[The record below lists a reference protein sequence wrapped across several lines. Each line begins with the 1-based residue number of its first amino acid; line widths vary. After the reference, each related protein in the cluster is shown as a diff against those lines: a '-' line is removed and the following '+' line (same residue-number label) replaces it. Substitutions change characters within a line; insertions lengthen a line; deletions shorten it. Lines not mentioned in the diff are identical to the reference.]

1 MAGEAGKEDE
11 HEHPMCGVSIG
22 KASNGQEKWGLVIG
36 KSNML
41 SRSVLGRYDRVEYK

>member
-36 KSNML
+36 SPTCSLDL
-41 SRSVLGRYDRVEYK
+41 SWDDMIE